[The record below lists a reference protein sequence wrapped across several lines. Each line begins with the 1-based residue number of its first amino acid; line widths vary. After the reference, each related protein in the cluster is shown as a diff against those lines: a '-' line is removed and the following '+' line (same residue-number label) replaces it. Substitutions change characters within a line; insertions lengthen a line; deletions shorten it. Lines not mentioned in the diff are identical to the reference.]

1 MGGSILCSFD
11 LYFLFIKC
19 KRVKLSHSHYC
30 LLPVDSSMSL
40 SVTECNWFCQ
50 GQSIAPWQASSA
62 GDRGCITV
70 NLYSGY
76 KKWHCVFVHGC
87 FKNRNNDVT
96 EECNGLDTHW
106 PSDQVKLQDPSQL
119 IITWQTCRKCGKLM
133 FWMVQCIQKVFIL
146 LVPYFYT
153 MTLWKMLAWNS
164 CRFVENKK

>member
-50 GQSIAPWQASSA
+50 GQSIAPRQASSA

-87 FKNRNNDVT
+87 FKNRNNDLT

-106 PSDQVKLQDPSQL
+106 PSDQVKLQDPNQP
-119 IITWQTCRKCGKLM
+119 IITWQTCRKCGYSASRKYSYC
-133 FWMVQCIQKVFIL
+133 FTCSIL
-146 LVPYFYT
+146 LHNDIVKNVGLKF
-153 MTLWKMLAWNS
+153 LQICWK
-164 CRFVENKK
+164 